1 MAEVRDEK
9 FYQELIELID
19 KYGFNKNELDSYK
32 AICDED
38 NKKIKDMMAEA
49 NLKAYNTDKYKA
61 TYIVSERTSMN
72 ESKMLGVIH
81 SNNIPDSLGIIKT
94 KEYIDEDAL
103 ESAIYNGE
111 ISEDVLAQIAECM
124 EKKEVVSLKLTRQ
137 KGD

>member
-32 AICDED
+32 AICDKD